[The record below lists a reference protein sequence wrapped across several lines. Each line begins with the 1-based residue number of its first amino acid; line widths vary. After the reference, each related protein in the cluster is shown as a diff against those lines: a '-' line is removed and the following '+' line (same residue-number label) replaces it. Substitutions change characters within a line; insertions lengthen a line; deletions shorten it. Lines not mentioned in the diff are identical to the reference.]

1 MVSVKELKSID
12 LSSFTIITTA
22 IGVLFSIIS
31 SIIIS
36 LFIGITNPNGAGVS
50 VYLISTMVV
59 GTFMYT
65 IYNSFCQ
72 GFIYNLLA
80 KKMNNIKFIFDGGK
94 IIKVTTTETAIIT
107 AMIATIQAILLY
119 LVSVLVLPL
128 LINAVMQ
135 TLIYAGQ
142 QVLAYSLYQFM
153 ILISQPTTIAMFIF
167 GTFIMTF
174 VFVLLGCYIYN
185 ILASRGRGI
194 EVKLS
199 KENNMTVI
207 ESVDM
212 IKFAIAFGIVN
223 GVLSII
229 TAIVMIVSGGT
240 AISAIFNIIFS
251 LIIGFTS
258 GALTAIFYNFL
269 APKLEKLKLELN
281 DL

>member
-31 SIIIS
+31 AIIMTVY
-36 LFIGITNPNGAGVS
+36 LGITTPNGFGVAI
-50 VYLISTMVV
+50 YLISTIVV

-65 IYNSFCQ
+65 IYNTFFQ
-72 GFIYNLLA
+72 GFMYNLLA
-80 KKMNNIKFIFDGGK
+80 KKINNIKFVFDGGK

-107 AMIATIQAILLY
+107 AMIATIQAILIY
-119 LVSVLVLPL
+119 LVSVLALPL
-128 LINAVMQ
+128 LINAAVQ
-135 TLIYAGQ
+135 TLLYAGQ
-142 QVLAYSLYQFM
+142 QILAYSLYQFM
-153 ILISQPTTIAMFIF
+153 MLISQPTTIAMFIF

-199 KENNMTVI
+199 QENNMTVI

-212 IKFAIAFGIVN
+212 IKFAIAFGIIN

-240 AISAIFNIIFS
+240 ATSAIFNIIIS
-251 LIIGFTS
+251 LVIGFIS
-258 GALTAIFYNFL
+258 GALVALFYNFL

-281 DL
+281 DI

>member
-1 MVSVKELKSID
+1 
-12 LSSFTIITTA
+12 
-22 IGVLFSIIS
+22 
-31 SIIIS
+31 
-36 LFIGITNPNGAGVS
+36 
-50 VYLISTMVV
+50 MVV

-153 ILISQPTTIAMFIF
+153 ILISQPTTIANL
-167 GTFIMTF
+167 IMSTDS
-174 VFVLLGCYIYN
+174 I
-185 ILASRGRGI
+185 
-194 EVKLS
+194 
-199 KENNMTVI
+199 TVMLF
-207 ESVDM
+207 SFD
-212 IKFAIAFGIVN
+212 N
-223 GVLSII
+223 LTSIPLPLP
-229 TAIVMIVSGGT
+229 ARM
-240 AISAIFNIIFS
+240 
-251 LIIGFTS
+251 L
-258 GALTAIFYNFL
+258 
-269 APKLEKLKLELN
+269 
-281 DL
+281 

>member
-31 SIIIS
+31 AIIMTVY
-36 LFIGITNPNGAGVS
+36 LGITTPNGFGVAI
-50 VYLISTMVV
+50 YLISTIVV

-65 IYNSFCQ
+65 IYNTFFQ
-72 GFIYNLLA
+72 GFMYNLLA
-80 KKMNNIKFIFDGGK
+80 KKINNIKFVFDGGK

-107 AMIATIQAILLY
+107 AMIATIQAILIY

-128 LINAVMQ
+128 LINAAVQ
-135 TLIYAGQ
+135 TLLYAGQ
-142 QVLAYSLYQFM
+142 QILAYSLYQFM
-153 ILISQPTTIAMFIF
+153 MLISQPTTIAMFIF

-174 VFVLLGCYIYN
+174 VFILLGCYIYN

-199 KENNMTVI
+199 QENNMTVI

-212 IKFAIAFGIVN
+212 IKFAIAFGIIN

-240 AISAIFNIIFS
+240 ATSAIFNIIIS
-251 LIIGFTS
+251 LVIGFIS
-258 GALTAIFYNFL
+258 GALVALFYNFL

-281 DL
+281 DI